1 MEVLLVNDIFKKII
15 LYIYGYCNQDI
26 ELTIMVLKSILI
38 QQDYTYLEDKPFYQ
52 EIIKEYK
59 SYLMNVIYSEV
70 LEILTYKNDDQ
81 ELLNYVHN
89 MFCNN
94 LTHKFPYNDVITNK
108 ILYTYIKY
116 LLIKD
121 IKRKEVKAY
130 TFTDQKTL
138 NLVKKANP
146 LYLWSN

>member
-15 LYIYGYCNQDI
+15 LYIYSYCNQDI

-81 ELLNYVHN
+81 ELLNY
-89 MFCNN
+89 
-94 LTHKFPYNDVITNK
+94 D
-108 ILYTYIKY
+108 
-116 LLIKD
+116 
-121 IKRKEVKAY
+121 
-130 TFTDQKTL
+130 
-138 NLVKKANP
+138 
-146 LYLWSN
+146 